1 MAEFLKGYFK
11 KMSQAQVKGVVL
23 GTAQLGMQY
32 GIANASG
39 QPQQKVATEIIREAW
54 ESGIH
59 ELDTAQGYGNSE
71 SVIGEALTALGIE
84 NEMKI
89 TSKVHLSKGLPSFGD
104 FKNLICQSLERLK
117 VSKLFGLMLHS
128 EDLLQLWNKGLHESL
143 EALKK
148 EGIVE
153 HTGVSIYSPEKAL
166 EALNLPGIDFI
177 QVPTNLLDRRFE
189 NANVFRQAEEVGKK
203 VYIRSVYLQG
213 LLVLPKEK
221 LPEKMAY
228 IIPVLERLDEICQD
242 LNMTRQELALGY
254 IKTALPS
261 AKLILGVETPAQM
274 KKNVE
279 GWLRNYPASLT
290 ALIQEEFSQVSDRI
304 TQPLQ
309 WPMKFW
315 PS

>member
-1 MAEFLKGYFK
+1 
-11 KMSQAQVKGVVL
+11 MSQTQLKGVVL

-39 QPQQKVATEIIREAW
+39 QPPQKVATEIIREAW

-71 SVIGEALTALGIE
+71 SVIGEALATLGVE
-84 NEMKI
+84 NAMRV
-89 TSKVHLSKGLPSFGD
+89 TSKIHLSKGLPSLGD
-104 FKNLICQSLERLK
+104 FKNLIFQSLERLK
-117 VSKLFGLMLHS
+117 VPKLFGLMLHS
-128 EDLLQLWNKGLHESL
+128 EDLLQLWNKGLHELL
-143 EALKK
+143 ETLKK
-148 EGIVE
+148 EKMVE
-153 HTGVSIYSPEKAL
+153 HIGVSIYSPEKAL
-166 EALNLPGIDFI
+166 EALNLQGIDFI

-189 NANVFRQAEEVGKK
+189 NANVFRQAEEAGKQ

-221 LPEKMAY
+221 LPEKMSY
-228 IIPVLERLDEICQD
+228 VVPVLEKLDEICQD
-242 LNMTRQELALGY
+242 LNMTREELALGY
-254 IKTALPS
+254 IKTALPK

-279 GWLRNYPASLT
+279 CWLRNYPASLKV
-290 ALIQEEFSQVSDRI
+290 LIQEEFSQVSDRV